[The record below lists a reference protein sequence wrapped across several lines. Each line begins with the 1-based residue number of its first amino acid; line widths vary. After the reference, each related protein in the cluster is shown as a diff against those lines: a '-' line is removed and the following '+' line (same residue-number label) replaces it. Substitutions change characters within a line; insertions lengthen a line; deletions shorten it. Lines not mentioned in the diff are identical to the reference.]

1 MTPAGTNP
9 IEGVHTSSRPPDHGG
24 EDEEDDQGDVDAEDD
39 QGGEDDEDDQ
49 GDEDDEDAQG
59 DEDNL
64 LLIADA
70 DGDVD
75 DFDVS
80 LLMDEDS

>member
-24 EDEEDDQGDVDAEDD
+24 EDEEH
-39 QGGEDDEDDQ
+39 DQ
-49 GDEDDEDAQG
+49 GDEDDQDAQG

>member
-24 EDEEDDQGDVDAEDD
+24 EDEEDDQGDED
-39 QGGEDDEDDQ
+39 EEDDQ
-49 GDEDDEDAQG
+49 GDEDDQDAQG

-80 LLMDEDS
+80 VVDG

>member
-24 EDEEDDQGDVDAEDD
+24 EDEEDDHG
-39 QGGEDDEDDQ
+39 DEDDQ
-49 GDEDDEDAQG
+49 DAQG

-80 LLMDEDS
+80 LLVDEDS

>member
-24 EDEEDDQGDVDAEDD
+24 EDEEDDQGDEDD
-39 QGGEDDEDDQ
+39 Q
-49 GDEDDEDAQG
+49 DAQG

-80 LLMDEDS
+80 LLVDEDS

>member
-24 EDEEDDQGDVDAEDD
+24 EDEEDDHG
-39 QGGEDDEDDQ
+39 DEDDQ
-49 GDEDDEDAQG
+49 DAQG